1 MELDSVLVRLC
12 IESACSSRDSVER
25 WRMQRR
31 TLQRLPPQLASA
43 LLRRL
48 LQRRLLSP
56 SLLEAF
62 KYCVDEVDL
71 RGETSVDAEWMA
83 YLGGFRYLHYL
94 NVADCHRVTSSAL
107 WPIAGMTHLKELDL
121 TRCVKFTDA
130 GIKHLLSISTLEKL
144 FLSETHLTAAGVAL
158 LASLSNL
165 SVLDL
170 GGLPVT
176 DQALRSLQVLTKLQC
191 LDLWGSKVSDN
202 GVAALQM
209 FPKLSYLNL
218 AWTSVSLLPYFA
230 SLESLNMSNCIINSV
245 FKYHGDKPHLSE
257 LRIAGATLENEAE
270 AFEHIEKSFLTCLD
284 AARSSLS
291 RFGFLSCMVG
301 LKYLDLSSTGLGDE
315 SVEHIARIG
324 MNLRNLN
331 LSNTRV
337 SSAGVEALAGCVPN
351 LENLSL
357 SYTQIDD
364 FAVLYIS
371 TMPALKAI
379 DLSHT
384 SIKGFIPKVGDESD
398 QALSLT
404 ALESHH
410 LEKLNLE
417 NTLVE
422 DDSLFPLSKLQQL
435 RQLSLRNC
443 SLTDISLHR
452 LSPLT
457 ELKSLC
463 FCDVVLT
470 NHGLDS
476 FKPPATLE
484 MLDIRGCW
492 LLTEDA
498 ISSFHEKYPQ
508 VVVRHELVPVLP
520 QESESSSSCTP
531 PSRIT
536 SKSKQVTSQTPE
548 KLQLSAN
555 FLDQRLKYNR
565 EELLA
570 LRYSSLSLA
579 PNNGD
584 NVPKIQLD

>member
-1 MELDSVLVRLC
+1 
-12 IESACSSRDSVER
+12 
-25 WRMQRR
+25 
-31 TLQRLPPQLASA
+31 
-43 LLRRL
+43 
-48 LQRRLLSP
+48 
-56 SLLEAF
+56 
-62 KYCVDEVDL
+62 
-71 RGETSVDAEWMA
+71 
-83 YLGGFRYLHYL
+83 
-94 NVADCHRVTSSAL
+94 
-107 WPIAGMTHLKELDL
+107 
-121 TRCVKFTDA
+121 
-130 GIKHLLSISTLEKL
+130 
-144 FLSETHLTAAGVAL
+144 
-158 LASLSNL
+158 
-165 SVLDL
+165 
-170 GGLPVT
+170 
-176 DQALRSLQVLTKLQC
+176 VLTKLQC

-218 AWTSVSLLPYFA
+218 AWT
-230 SLESLNMSNCIINSV
+230 
-245 FKYHGDKPHLSE
+245 
-257 LRIAGATLENEAE
+257 R
-270 AFEHIEKSFLTCLD
+270 
-284 AARSSLS
+284 
-291 RFGFLSCMVG
+291 

-520 QESESSSSCTP
+520 QE
-531 PSRIT
+531 
-536 SKSKQVTSQTPE
+536 
-548 KLQLSAN
+548 N
-555 FLDQRLKYNR
+555 QRLKYNR